1 MEYRYSWDKIL
12 SFLTFTK
19 REITSI
25 KNEVYDHFQNWTSLK
40 GEVFLQIKAISEKAL
55 TGLLYIY
62 IGYNPLFL
70 FCKLC
75 IINNEIMIFLFYV
88 MGLMINFKLVI
99 D

>member
-62 IGYNPLFL
+62 IYW
-70 FCKLC
+70 
-75 IINNEIMIFLFYV
+75 I
-88 MGLMINFKLVI
+88 
-99 D
+99 